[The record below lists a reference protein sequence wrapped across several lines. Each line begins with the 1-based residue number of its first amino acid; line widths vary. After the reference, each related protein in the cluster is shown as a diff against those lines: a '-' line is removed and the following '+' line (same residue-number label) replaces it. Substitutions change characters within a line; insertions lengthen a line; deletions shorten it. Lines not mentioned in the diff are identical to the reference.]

1 MLGYFSLMADVGQT
15 PIHAKQSMQMDSS
28 HSALPSA
35 SNDKA
40 ATGQTPIQAAHPI
53 QISFATI
60 TGIHKP
66 PYLTIIALHL
76 ISSS

>member
-1 MLGYFSLMADVGQT
+1 MADVGQT
-15 PIHAKQSMQMDSS
+15 PIQAKQSMQMDSS

-35 SNDKA
+35 SINKA

-53 QISFATI
+53 HKSFATI
-60 TGIHKP
+60 TGIQKP
-66 PYLTIIALHL
+66 PYLTIIALDI

>member
-1 MLGYFSLMADVGQT
+1 MADVGQT
-15 PIHAKQSMQMDSS
+15 PIQAKQSMQMDSS

-35 SNDKA
+35 SKNKA

-53 QISFATI
+53 QRSLATI

-66 PYLTIIALHL
+66 PYFIIIALRL